1 MSASGDI
8 ERAGVAFREVPAT
21 FGRKEIKPD
30 PVWEWDFAA
39 SLRDKHS
46 KEELHALYSRHR
58 EGESEFDHLMR
69 RVLVRAMA
77 KKSGH
82 GLQVAPGVVLKH
94 PETLEFGDAVFIGA
108 QAMIQGR
115 YDGTCKIG
123 DHVWIGPQA
132 YFDARSLVLE
142 DYVGWGP
149 GAKLLGSAHTG
160 EPVDAPIITTALV
173 IKPVVVGFGAD
184 IGMNASILPGVRIGP
199 HAIVGAGAVVTQD
212 VPEYAVVA
220 GVPAKVLRSRRE
232 T

>member
-1 MSASGDI
+1 MSDIAAASGLLGDERITLTLLLVLRCRYTLDKGVLEILRLHGSDAYHILRQAI
-8 ERAGVAFREVPAT
+8 EAAGSA
-21 FGRKEIKPD
+21 D
-30 PVWEWDFAA
+30 
-39 SLRDKHS
+39 
-46 KEELHALYSRHR
+46 
-58 EGESEFDHLMR
+58 
-69 RVLVRAMA
+69 LVRRKLADLRPLRA
-77 KKSGH
+77 VS
-82 GLQVAPGVVLKH
+82 A
-94 PETLEFGDAVFIGA
+94 DAVFIGA

-132 YFDARSLVLE
+132 YFDARNLVLE

-149 GAKLLGSAHTG
+149 GAKVLGSAHTG

-220 GVPAKVLRSRRE
+220 GVPAKVLRSRCE